1 MESAKLLRSRRS
13 SDNRKKR
20 KKKEKV
26 TNVKRRKSRNA
37 CLAEVAKVQSSKMQ
51 SEETCQKE
59 PTKHANYQ
67 EDDSEH
73 GEAQNESEGKS
84 RNARLA
90 EEQSSKMQSEETC
103 QKDPTQHAN
112 CQEDDSEHGEA
123 QKESEGKSS
132 CNETAKRY
140 HRHALFFYAK
150 WKELESGILP
160 VIEENSIN
168 D

>member
-37 CLAEVAKVQSSKMQ
+37 RLAEVAKVQSSKMQ

-67 EDDSEH
+67 EGDSEH

-84 RNARLA
+84 
-90 EEQSSKMQSEETC
+90 
-103 QKDPTQHAN
+103 
-112 CQEDDSEHGEA
+112 
-123 QKESEGKSS
+123 
-132 CNETAKRY
+132 
-140 HRHALFFYAK
+140 
-150 WKELESGILP
+150 
-160 VIEENSIN
+160 
-168 D
+168 